1 MTSNK
6 CAPNHNI
13 GLSHA
18 TRVGGESRARHE
30 RGQVQKG
37 DSGATCMQIK
47 GPPPT
52 SFQAKHN
59 PSLSIRP
66 RPFALSFSG
75 LNKKLFS
82 SLVPCPPPPPFSFRS
97 YAQQTMF
104 SSTHLARGA
113 RVQRVPDQMSV
124 PRRSRVTRGEIVGSI
139 LPSPSPS
146 LSFSISQIQLQ
157 KRCLSR
163 CHSIQTRCVLVSL
176 ELPLHC
182 KIMYLV

>member
-18 TRVGGESRARHE
+18 TRDGGESRARHA

-37 DSGATCMQIK
+37 DSEATCMQIK

-59 PSLSIRP
+59 PTPSLSIRP
-66 RPFALSFSG
+66 PALSFSG

-82 SLVPCPPPPPFSFRS
+82 SPVPCPFLLLPFHSER
-97 YAQQTMF
+97 
-104 SSTHLARGA
+104 THSKRCFPRHILHGAHA

-124 PRRSRVTRGEIVGSI
+124 PRRSRVTRGEIERI
-139 LPSPSPS
+139 HPPLPSP
-146 LSFSISQIQLQ
+146 LLLHFSDPVTKTLF
-157 KRCLSR
+157 
-163 CHSIQTRCVLVSL
+163 VPM
-176 ELPLHC
+176 PLHPNT
-182 KIMYLV
+182 LRFG

>member
-37 DSGATCMQIK
+37 DSEATCMQIK

-66 RPFALSFSG
+66 LALSFSG

-82 SLVPCPPPPPFSFRS
+82 SPVPCPPPPAPFSFRAN
-97 YAQQTMF
+97 AQQTMF

-124 PRRSRVTRGEIVGSI
+124 PRRSRVTRGEIERI
-139 LPSPSPS
+139 HPPLPSP
-146 LSFSISQIQLQ
+146 LLLHFSDPVTKTLF
-157 KRCLSR
+157 
-163 CHSIQTRCVLVSL
+163 VPM
-176 ELPLHC
+176 PLHPNT
-182 KIMYLV
+182 LRFGQP

>member
-66 RPFALSFSG
+66 SALSFSG

-82 SLVPCPPPPPFSFRS
+82 SAVPCPPPPPFSFRA

-113 RVQRVPDQMSV
+113 RTRAACPGSNVGPATEQSYS
-124 PRRSRVTRGEIVGSI
+124 RRDRED
-139 LPSPSPS
+139 PSSPPFP

-176 ELPLHC
+176 ELPSHC
-182 KIMYLV
+182 KIMCLV